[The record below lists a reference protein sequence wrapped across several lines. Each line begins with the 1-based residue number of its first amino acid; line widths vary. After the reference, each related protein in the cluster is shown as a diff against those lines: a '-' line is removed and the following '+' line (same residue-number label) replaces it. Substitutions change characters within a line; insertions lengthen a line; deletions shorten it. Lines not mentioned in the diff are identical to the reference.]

1 MEDVIEDEVNS
12 EETSNV
18 IAPFSLDLSKEDE
31 ETKPIVKGD
40 Y

>member
-1 MEDVIEDEVNS
+1 MDDVIEDELES
-12 EETSNV
+12 EETSKV

-31 ETKPIVKGD
+31 ETNPIVKGD